1 MLTEKSIKI
10 FNNVSLKDHDP
21 RTIQLAVKNHGFD
34 ALKVSLKNPDSD
46 ATKASP
52 KDLDSETAMEK
63 LREEHRFCVSQISH
77 EIRNPVTLINSSLQL
92 IEQQHP
98 EVKTFAFWHE
108 TMEDLSFLR
117 TLLEELSSFNNG
129 DLLHPEPKK
138 LQDWI
143 PDFLTSIQNTFS
155 LANLHLELQDNLPPV
170 TWDYT
175 KIRQVFTNLIRNSME
190 ASQNHCEVLFKIS
203 FHDPFVEMQ
212 IADHGCGIPSSIRS
226 TLFEPFHTTKSNG
239 TGLGLAIC
247 KRIVDSHHGT
257 IAVSSQAKRG
267 TTFTIRIPQN
277 PFCSCA

>member
-10 FNNVSLKDHDP
+10 FENASTKDYVSDPIQVSEKSHD
-21 RTIQLAVKNHGFD
+21 FD
-34 ALKVSLKNPDSD
+34 ALRVSSSNSSVSPLEDIDS
-46 ATKASP
+46 AAI
-52 KDLDSETAMEK
+52 MEK
-63 LREEHRFCVSQISH
+63 MKEEQRLCVSQISH

-92 IEQQHP
+92 IERQHP

-117 TLLEELSSFNNG
+117 TLLDELSSLNNG
-129 DLLHPEPKK
+129 DLLHPEPQK
-138 LQDWI
+138 LQDWL
-143 PDFLTSIQNTFS
+143 PDFLTCIQNSFS
-155 LANLHLELQDNLPPV
+155 SAHLHLELQEHLPTV

-175 KIRQVFTNLIRNSME
+175 KIRQVFSNLIRNSLE
-190 ASQNHCEVLFKIS
+190 ASPNDCEVLFKIS
-203 FHDPFVEMQ
+203 FDDPFVE
-212 IADHGCGIPSSIRS
+212 IKISDHGCGIPSSVLP

-257 IAVSSQAKRG
+257 IVVSSTTKKG

-277 PFCSCA
+277 PFCSRV